1 MCRESTLWLYYVK
14 KSYFNK
20 INVKSITV
28 SKNFWKTVKPPFS
41 HKNRYKQTIT
51 KRDKLIVNNSSLLKI
66 NYIKVFKNG
75 STLPTQLTQPKRK
88 NIIFLPK
95 KYRIFTLKKF
105 MLKEKIS
112 YTLFCT
118 QIVFVFHR
126 LKAFYI
132 FWNHIV
138 FFFFFRKVLI
148 PFMSL
153 LL

>member
-1 MCRESTLWLYYVK
+1 MDQPC
-14 KSYFNK
+14 
-20 INVKSITV
+20 
-28 SKNFWKTVKPPFS
+28 
-41 HKNRYKQTIT
+41 
-51 KRDKLIVNNSSLLKI
+51 KLNLPNLKE
-66 NYIKVFKNG
+66 
-75 STLPTQLTQPKRK
+75 R
-88 NIIFLPK
+88 IFLPK

-118 QIVFVFHR
+118 QIVFAFHR